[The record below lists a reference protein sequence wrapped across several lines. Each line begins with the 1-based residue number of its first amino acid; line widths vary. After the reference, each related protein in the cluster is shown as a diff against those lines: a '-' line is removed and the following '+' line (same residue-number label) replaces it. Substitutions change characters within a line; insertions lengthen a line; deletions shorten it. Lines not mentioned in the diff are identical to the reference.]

1 MFVRAQPGGP
11 SFGFDDHPFVV
22 AVRLT
27 HQPVMTPTTG
37 TALGLLMFSAVN
49 HVQCPIRQR
58 GQSLPGV
65 PYSVTSARHN
75 EVARHAR

>member
-1 MFVRAQPGGP
+1 
-11 SFGFDDHPFVV
+11 
-22 AVRLT
+22 
-27 HQPVMTPTTG
+27 MTPTTG